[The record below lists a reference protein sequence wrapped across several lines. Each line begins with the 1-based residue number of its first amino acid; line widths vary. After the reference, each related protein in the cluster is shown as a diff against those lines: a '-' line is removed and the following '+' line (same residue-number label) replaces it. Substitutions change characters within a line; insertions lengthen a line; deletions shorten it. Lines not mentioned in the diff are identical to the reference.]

1 MLVVALTGGI
11 GSGKSTVGQIFA
23 QLGAIVIDSDQLAR
37 DVMERGSIG
46 FNEVVAKFG
55 DEILKNG
62 EIDRQILAS
71 LVFRDPAKRS
81 ELEQITHP
89 LIRKAFTKVVS
100 SALPDSIV
108 INQIPLLVESNH
120 DYKFDHIITV
130 SASESIRS
138 ERLIK
143 RGLTNEQIKQRMQA
157 QATDQ
162 MREDIADSVIV
173 NEKSEQEVTD
183 QVEKIWEQLLSKNV
197 DKLCGQ

>member
-1 MLVVALTGGI
+1 MLIVALTGGI

-23 QLGAIVIDSDQLAR
+23 QLGATVIDSDQLAR

-71 LVFRDPAKRS
+71 LIFKDPAKRS

-89 LIRKAFTKVVS
+89 LIRKAFAKVVS
-100 SALPDSIV
+100 SASPDSIV
-108 INQIPLLVESNH
+108 INQIPLLVESSH
-120 DYKFDHIITV
+120 DYKFDHVITV

-143 RGLTNEQIKQRMQA
+143 RGLTNDQIKQRMGA

-162 MREDIADSVIV
+162 MREAIADSVIV
-173 NEKSEQEVTD
+173 NEKNEQELTD

-197 DKLCGQ
+197 GK

>member
-23 QLGAIVIDSDQLAR
+23 QLGAIVVDSDQLAR
-37 DVMERGSIG
+37 DVLERGSIG

-62 EIDRQILAS
+62 EIDRQLLGSI
-71 LVFRDPAKRS
+71 VFKDPTKRS

-89 LIRKAFTKVVS
+89 LIRKAFAEVIARSTS
-100 SALPDSIV
+100 NSIV

-120 DYKFDHIITV
+120 DYKFDHVITV
-130 SASESIRS
+130 SASEVIRAQ
-138 ERLIK
+138 RLLK
-143 RGLTNEQIKQRMQA
+143 RGLTGVQIRERMQA

-162 MREDIADSVIV
+162 MREGIADSVIV
-173 NEKSEQEVTD
+173 NEKSEQEIAN
-183 QVEKIWEQLLSKNV
+183 QVEKIWELLLLKNV
-197 DKLCGQ
+197 SK

>member
-37 DVMERGSIG
+37 DVIERGSIG

-55 DEILKNG
+55 DGILKNG

-71 LVFRDPAKRS
+71 LVFKDPTKRA

-89 LIRKAFTKVVS
+89 LIRKAFAKVIS
-100 SALPDSIV
+100 SASPDSII

-120 DYKFDHIITV
+120 DYKFDHIITI
-130 SASESIRS
+130 SASESIRTD
-138 ERLIK
+138 RLIK
-143 RGLTNEQIKQRMQA
+143 RGLTNEQIKQRLQA

-162 MREDIADSVIV
+162 MRENIADSVIF
-173 NEKSEQEVTD
+173 NEKSEQELTD
-183 QVEKIWEQLLSKNV
+183 QVEKIWEQLLLKNV
-197 DKLCGQ
+197 SK

>member
-37 DVMERGSIG
+37 DVIERGSIG

-62 EIDRQILAS
+62 EINRQILAS
-71 LVFRDPAKRS
+71 LIFKDPAKRS

-89 LIRKAFTKVVS
+89 LIRRAFAKMVS
-100 SALPDSIV
+100 SASPDSIV

-143 RGLTNEQIKQRMQA
+143 RGLTNDQIKQRMGA

-162 MREDIADSVIV
+162 MREDIADSVII
-173 NEKSEQEVTD
+173 NEKNEQELTD

-197 DKLCGQ
+197 GK

>member
-23 QLGAIVIDSDQLAR
+23 QLGATVIDSDQLAR
-37 DVMERGSIG
+37 DVIERGSIG

-71 LVFRDPAKRS
+71 LIFKDPAKRS

-89 LIRKAFTKVVS
+89 LIRKAFAKVVS

-162 MREDIADSVIV
+162 MREGIADSVIV
-173 NEKSEQEVTD
+173 NEKSEQEITD

-197 DKLCGQ
+197 GK

>member
-23 QLGAIVIDSDQLAR
+23 QLGATVIDSDQLAR
-37 DVMERGSIG
+37 DVIERGSIG

-71 LVFRDPAKRS
+71 LIFKDPAKRS

-89 LIRKAFTKVVS
+89 LIRKAFAKVVS
-100 SALPDSIV
+100 NASPDSIV

-173 NEKSEQEVTD
+173 NEKSEQEITD

-197 DKLCGQ
+197 GK

>member
-37 DVMERGSIG
+37 DVIERGSIG

-71 LVFRDPAKRS
+71 LIFKDPAKRS

-89 LIRKAFTKVVS
+89 LIRKAFAKVVS
-100 SALPDSIV
+100 SASPDSIV
-108 INQIPLLVESNH
+108 INQIPLLVESSH

-143 RGLTNEQIKQRMQA
+143 RGLTNDQIKQRMGA
-157 QATDQ
+157 QVTDQ
-162 MREDIADSVIV
+162 MREAIADSVIV
-173 NEKSEQEVTD
+173 NEKSEQELTD

-197 DKLCGQ
+197 GK

>member
-37 DVMERGSIG
+37 DVIERGSIG

-55 DEILKNG
+55 DGVLKNG

-71 LVFRDPAKRS
+71 LIFKDPAKRS

-89 LIRKAFTKVVS
+89 LIRRAFAKMVS
-100 SALPDSIV
+100 SASSDSIV

-143 RGLTNEQIKQRMQA
+143 RGLTNDQIKQRMGA

-162 MREDIADSVIV
+162 MREAIADSVIV
-173 NEKSEQEVTD
+173 NEKNEQELTD

-197 DKLCGQ
+197 GK

>member
-37 DVMERGSIG
+37 DVIERGSIG

-62 EIDRQILAS
+62 EINRQILAS
-71 LVFRDPAKRS
+71 LIFKDPAKRS

-89 LIRKAFTKVVS
+89 LIRRAFAKMVS
-100 SALPDSIV
+100 SASPDSIV

-130 SASESIRS
+130 SASESIRN

-143 RGLTNEQIKQRMQA
+143 RGLTNDQIKQRMGA

-162 MREDIADSVIV
+162 MREDIADSVII
-173 NEKSEQEVTD
+173 NEKNEQELTS

-197 DKLCGQ
+197 GK

>member
-23 QLGAIVIDSDQLAR
+23 QLGAIVIDSDQLSR
-37 DVMERGSIG
+37 DVIERGNIG

-71 LVFRDPAKRS
+71 LVFKDSTKRS
-81 ELEQITHP
+81 ELEQIIHP
-89 LIRKAFTKVVS
+89 LIRKAFAKVIS
-100 SALPDSIV
+100 SASPDSII

-120 DYKFDHIITV
+120 DYKFDHIITI
-130 SASESIRS
+130 SASESIRT

-143 RGLTNEQIKQRMQA
+143 RGLTNEQIKQRLQA

-162 MREDIADSVIV
+162 MRENIADSVIF
-173 NEKSEQEVTD
+173 NEKSEQELTD
-183 QVEKIWEQLLSKNV
+183 QVEKIWEQLLLKNV
-197 DKLCGQ
+197 SK

>member
-37 DVMERGSIG
+37 DVIERGSIG

-197 DKLCGQ
+197 GK

>member
-23 QLGAIVIDSDQLAR
+23 QLGAIVVDSDQLAR
-37 DVMERGSIG
+37 DVLERGSIG

-62 EIDRQILAS
+62 EIDRQLLGSI
-71 LVFRDPAKRS
+71 VFKDPTKRS

-89 LIRKAFTKVVS
+89 LIRKAFAEVIARSTS
-100 SALPDSIV
+100 SSIV

-120 DYKFDHIITV
+120 DYKFDHVITV
-130 SASESIRS
+130 SASEDIRAQ
-138 ERLIK
+138 RLLK
-143 RGLTNEQIKQRMQA
+143 RGLTGVQIRERMQA

-162 MREDIADSVIV
+162 MREGIADSVIV
-173 NEKSEQEVTD
+173 NEKSEQEITD
-183 QVEKIWEQLLSKNV
+183 QVEKIWELLLLKNV
-197 DKLCGQ
+197 SK

>member
-23 QLGAIVIDSDQLAR
+23 QLGATVIDSDQLAR
-37 DVMERGSIG
+37 DVIERGSIG

-71 LVFRDPAKRS
+71 LVFKDPTKRA

-100 SALPDSIV
+100 SASPDSIV

-162 MREDIADSVIV
+162 MREDIADSVII
-173 NEKSEQEVTD
+173 NEKNEQELTD

-197 DKLCGQ
+197 GK

>member
-1 MLVVALTGGI
+1 MLIVALTGGI

-23 QLGAIVIDSDQLAR
+23 QLGATVIDSDQLAR

-71 LVFRDPAKRS
+71 LIFKDPAKRS

-89 LIRKAFTKVVS
+89 LIRKAFAKVVS
-100 SALPDSIV
+100 SASPDSIV
-108 INQIPLLVESNH
+108 INQIPLLVESSH
-120 DYKFDHIITV
+120 DYKFDHVITV

-143 RGLTNEQIKQRMQA
+143 RGLTNDQIKQRMGA

-162 MREDIADSVIV
+162 MREDIADSVII
-173 NEKSEQEVTD
+173 NEKNEQELTD
-183 QVEKIWEQLLSKNV
+183 QVEKLWEQLLLKNV
-197 DKLCGQ
+197 GK

>member
-23 QLGAIVIDSDQLAR
+23 QLGATVIDSDQLAR
-37 DVMERGSIG
+37 DVIERGSIG

-55 DEILKNG
+55 DGILKNG

-71 LVFRDPAKRS
+71 LIFKDPAKRS

-89 LIRKAFTKVVS
+89 LIRKAFEKVVS

-120 DYKFDHIITV
+120 DYRFDHIITV

-162 MREDIADSVIV
+162 MREDIADSVVV
-173 NEKSEQEVTD
+173 NEKSEQEITD

-197 DKLCGQ
+197 GK

>member
-1 MLVVALTGGI
+1 MLIVALTGGI

-23 QLGAIVIDSDQLAR
+23 QLGATVIDSDQLAR
-37 DVMERGSIG
+37 DVLERGSVG

-55 DEILKNG
+55 DGILKSG

-71 LVFRDPAKRS
+71 LVFKDATKRN

-100 SALPDSIV
+100 SASSDSIV
-108 INQIPLLVESNH
+108 INQIPLLVESKH

-143 RGLTNEQIKQRMQA
+143 RGLTNEQIKQRMAA

-173 NEKSEQEVTD
+173 NEKTEQELTD
-183 QVEKIWEQLLSKNV
+183 QVEKIWEQLLSKNAG
-197 DKLCGQ
+197 K

>member
-23 QLGAIVIDSDQLAR
+23 QLGAIVVDSDQLAR
-37 DVMERGSIG
+37 DVLERGSIG

-62 EIDRQILAS
+62 EIDRQLLAS
-71 LVFRDPAKRS
+71 IVFKDPTKRS

-89 LIRKAFTKVVS
+89 LIRKAFAEVIARSTS
-100 SALPDSIV
+100 NSIV

-120 DYKFDHIITV
+120 DYKFDHVITV
-130 SASESIRS
+130 SASEDIRAQ
-138 ERLIK
+138 RLLK
-143 RGLTNEQIKQRMQA
+143 RGLTGVQIRERMQA

-162 MREDIADSVIV
+162 MREGIADSVIV
-173 NEKSEQEVTD
+173 NEKSEQEITD
-183 QVEKIWEQLLSKNV
+183 QVEKIWELLLLKNV
-197 DKLCGQ
+197 SK

>member
-23 QLGAIVIDSDQLAR
+23 QLGATVIDSDQLAR
-37 DVMERGSIG
+37 DVIERGSIG
-46 FNEVVAKFG
+46 FNEIVAKFG

-71 LVFRDPAKRS
+71 LIFKDPAKRS

-89 LIRKAFTKVVS
+89 LIRKAFAKVVS
-100 SALPDSIV
+100 SASPESII

-162 MREDIADSVIV
+162 MRENIADSVIV
-173 NEKSEQEVTD
+173 NEKSEQEITD

-197 DKLCGQ
+197 GK

>member
-23 QLGAIVIDSDQLAR
+23 QLGATVIDSDQLAR
-37 DVMERGSIG
+37 DVIERGSIG
-46 FNEVVAKFG
+46 FNEIVAKFG

-71 LVFRDPAKRS
+71 LIFKDPAKRS

-89 LIRKAFTKVVS
+89 LIRKAFAKVVS
-100 SALPDSIV
+100 NASPDSIV

-143 RGLTNEQIKQRMQA
+143 RGLTNDQIKQRMGA

-173 NEKSEQEVTD
+173 NEKNEQELTD

-197 DKLCGQ
+197 GK

>member
-23 QLGAIVIDSDQLAR
+23 HLGAIVIDSDQLAR
-37 DVMERGSIG
+37 DVIERGSIG

-71 LVFRDPAKRS
+71 LVFKDPTKRA

-89 LIRKAFTKVVS
+89 LIRKAFAKVVS
-100 SALPDSIV
+100 TASPDSIV

-130 SASESIRS
+130 SASESIRMD
-138 ERLIK
+138 RLIK
-143 RGLTNEQIKQRMQA
+143 RGLTNEQIKQRMQV

-162 MREDIADSVIV
+162 MREGIADSVIV
-173 NEKSEQEVTD
+173 NEKSEQEITD
-183 QVEKIWEQLLSKNV
+183 QVEKIWEQLSSKNV
-197 DKLCGQ
+197 GK

>member
-37 DVMERGSIG
+37 DVIERGSIG

-71 LVFRDPAKRS
+71 LIFKDPAKRS

-89 LIRKAFTKVVS
+89 LIRKAFAKMVS
-100 SALPDSIV
+100 SASPDSIV

-130 SASESIRS
+130 SASERIRS

-143 RGLTNEQIKQRMQA
+143 RGLTNDQIKQRLGA

-162 MREDIADSVIV
+162 MREDIADSVII
-173 NEKSEQEVTD
+173 NEKNEQELTD
-183 QVEKIWEQLLSKNV
+183 QVEKIWEQLLLKNV
-197 DKLCGQ
+197 GK